1 MNFKIFEINV
11 LLYNQHEALE
21 HIMKAISTQAEEKS
35 LIFSHMIIDG
45 VEVYDDPMSYIEH
58 NFNHIEEIEAILK
71 TEEEVLGQYVLEL
84 YSILYQGLPQI
95 VNLGKLFTVN
105 INDKIWDEMDSFL
118 KEMGI
123 LINVYNE
130 LLANYQT
137 LTNKFAQIN
146 WHAIDNEFNI
156 FTGAIAAMGTY
167 IENQDTVVIADLI
180 LYEVLPAM
188 EKVFMILGET
198 INIKKEEES

>member
-1 MNFKIFEINV
+1 MNFKIFENNV
-11 LLYNQHEALE
+11 LLYNQHEAVE
-21 HIMKAISTQAEEKS
+21 HIMKAISMQAEEKS